1 MRIIDVQNAIEE
13 YQASCEDLY
22 RHELALHDANQTRV
36 DTWIAAAADRLHE
49 AVVRRDRAAA
59 ALDMLQASA

>member
-1 MRIIDVQNAIEE
+1 MRIIDVQKAIEE

-22 RHELALHDANQTRV
+22 RHEIALHDANQTQV
-36 DTWIAAAADRLHE
+36 DSWIQAAADKLHD

-59 ALDMLQASA
+59 ALDQLQATA